1 MDEHTPCPLCRHDN
15 PAEKRFCGRCGAS
28 LTSGKQLVPRREGAL
43 IAASRT
49 LPAKFKP
56 VGKALAVTLA
66 ALAAE
71 AGLAWL
77 GRRVERNAS
86 SPGLPSRDAG
96 PEVRG
101 RLVGLSLE
109 EVFVQLQDGDF
120 RSRSFARRVI
130 RSFDITEP
138 TERNR

>member
-1 MDEHTPCPLCRHDN
+1 MNAKGYEEEKEPVDEHTPCPLCRHDN
-15 PAEKRFCGRCGAS
+15 PAENRFCGRCGVS

-43 IAASRT
+43 TTASRT

-56 VGKALAVTLA
+56 VGKALVVTLT

-86 SPGLPSRDAG
+86 SGL
-96 PEVRG
+96 
-101 RLVGLSLE
+101 
-109 EVFVQLQDGDF
+109 
-120 RSRSFARRVI
+120 
-130 RSFDITEP
+130 
-138 TERNR
+138 

>member
-15 PAEKRFCGRCGAS
+15 PVENRFCGRCGAS

-56 VGKALAVTLA
+56 VGKALAVTLT

-86 SPGLPSRDAG
+86 SELLSQDARPG
-96 PEVRG
+96 VRG

-109 EVFVQLQDGDF
+109 EVFVQ
-120 RSRSFARRVI
+120 
-130 RSFDITEP
+130 
-138 TERNR
+138 